1 MENQAL
7 QHSLAESLENKTPFA
22 LYLLPQ
28 DEEVKL
34 IRQKDTVD
42 YPLSFE
48 EKGFVFA
55 PFSDEDKTFF
65 IPLSA
70 ANFDLFEKSIFSNIY
85 PKENKDA
92 VTPNAACKE
101 EYLQLLNHT
110 IETIKTSQIQKIV
123 ISRCIEVEN
132 IEVNASILLN
142 KFQHLLQ
149 LYADAFCYV
158 FYHPEIGIWMGAT
171 PEKLLFSERNKL
183 QTVALAG
190 TQVYHGTANVTWGAK
205 EDEEQQMVVD
215 SIQNS
220 LEKYADSVEV
230 SRKYTKR
237 AGNLLHLNSDISATF
252 QISELGLI
260 VNELHPT
267 PAVCGLPKEKAKEFI
282 LANETYKRK
291 YYTGY
296 LGEINMPKKI
306 KRKQKS
312 RNQEHKAIHQLI
324 PATHLFVNLRC
335 MQFSDDSAYI
345 YVGGGITESSIAES
359 EWDET
364 VHKSQTMLKVL

>member
-1 MENQAL
+1 MEDQPL
-7 QHSLAESLENKTPFA
+7 VHLLAESLANKTSFA

-34 IRQKDTVD
+34 IRQKNMEN

-55 PFSDEDKTFF
+55 PFSDKDKTFF
-65 IPLSA
+65 IPLSI
-70 ANFDLFEKSIFSNIY
+70 ANFDTFDKSIFSNFY
-85 PKENKDA
+85 PKKTKTF
-92 VTPNAACKE
+92 VTPNAASKE
-101 EYLQLLNHT
+101 EYLQLLNQT
-110 IETIKTSQIQKIV
+110 INNIKTSETQKIV

-132 IEVNASILLN
+132 IEVNASILLS

-149 LYADAFCYV
+149 LYSDAYCYI

-190 TQVYHGTANVTWGAK
+190 TQVYQRTTEVKWGAK

-230 SRKYTKR
+230 SEKYTMR

-252 QISELGLI
+252 QISELGSI

-267 PAVCGLPKEKAKEFI
+267 PAVCGLPKENAKEFI

-306 KRKQKS
+306 KRKQRS
-312 RNQEHKAIHQLI
+312 RNQEHKAIHQLV

-335 MQFSDDSAYI
+335 MQFSNESAYI

-359 EWDET
+359 EWEET